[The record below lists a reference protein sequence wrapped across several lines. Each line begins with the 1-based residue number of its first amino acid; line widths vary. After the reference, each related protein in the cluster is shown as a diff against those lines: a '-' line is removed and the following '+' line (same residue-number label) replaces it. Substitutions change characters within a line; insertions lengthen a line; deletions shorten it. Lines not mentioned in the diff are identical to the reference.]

1 MYSYSLKDLP
11 HGLTLKYNSLYLM
24 ASFCFPH
31 IKWDESKFRGLKTE
45 RKLFAFLK
53 SVFPSVIEQYEPDWL
68 FNEHT
73 GRRRR
78 FDFYIPELNLA
89 IELDGPQHFKQVWNW
104 LDPKEQARIDVW
116 KMKQANNTGV
126 SVIRLLQEDVF
137 GCTEKWLLTNLQTE
151 LVLQTEVRDL
161 FIACEEKLSWYD
173 YHESLLQLE

>member
-1 MYSYSLKDLP
+1 MYSYSVKDLP
-11 HGLTLKYNSLYLM
+11 QGLTLKYNSLYLM